1 MKLIQKI
8 AVIGLLT
15 LLAACS
21 SINPFS
27 RNVPESQLPASLHG
41 FEQLMAVRTLWN
53 VSVGDAGAYSFEP
66 ALAYG
71 SVFAAAEDG
80 SIMRVTAS
88 SGQTEWRI
96 NAGMALTAGVG
107 SDGNVVA
114 VAGEKGV
121 VLAYDADGKFLW
133 KAQASSEVLS
143 TPLVGGGLVVVRS
156 IDNHMVA
163 YDAENGERRW
173 AIKRSAPSLT
183 LRSAP
188 GMVIAGPTIVAALPG
203 GEMLSIM
210 MASGGVRWEIAVG
223 QPRGATEIE
232 RVADISGY
240 PAVYQRDVCAASFQ
254 GRVGCADVVTGQA
267 RWAKKMSSKVGPAVD
282 GRFVF
287 AVDEKGTVHALDRAS
302 GQSVWSNKKLAN
314 RRLSAPASIGRAVA
328 VADYEGYVH
337 FLSREDGAF
346 LARVETDGSA
356 IASKPVISGDKLIY
370 QTKGGSLVAVATY

>member
-1 MKLIQKI
+1 MKLIQKV
-8 AVIGLLT
+8 AVVGLLT

-21 SINPFS
+21 SVNPFS
-27 RNVPESQLPASLHG
+27 RKVPESQMPASLQD
-41 FEQLMAVRTLWN
+41 FEQSMAVRTLWN

-66 ALAYG
+66 ALAHG

-80 SIMRVTAS
+80 SVVRVSVA

-96 NAGMALTAGVG
+96 NAGMTLTAGVG

-121 VLAYDADGKFLW
+121 VLAYDSDGKFLW

-156 IDNHMVA
+156 VDNHLVA

-173 AIKRSAPSLT
+173 AIKRSAPALT

-203 GEMLSIM
+203 GRMLSIM
-210 MASGGVRWEIAVG
+210 MASGGVRWEVAVG
-223 QPRGATEIE
+223 QPHGATEIE

-254 GRVGCADVVTGQA
+254 GRVGCVDVVTGQA

-287 AVDEKGTVHALDRAS
+287 AVDENGTVHAFDRAS

-314 RRLSAPASIGRAVA
+314 RHLSTPASIGRAVA
-328 VADYEGYVH
+328 VADYEGYIH
-337 FLSREDGAF
+337 FLSREDGVF
-346 LARVETDGSA
+346 LARAGTDGSA
-356 IASKPVISGDKLIY
+356 IASNPVVSGDKLIY

>member
-1 MKLIQKI
+1 MRVIQRL
-8 AVIGLLT
+8 AVVGLLA

-21 SINPFS
+21 SVNPFS
-27 RNVPESQLPASLHG
+27 RTVPESQLPAPLPD
-41 FEQLMAVRTLWN
+41 FEQSMSVRTVWN

-80 SIMRVTAS
+80 SIVRVSAE

-96 NAGMALTAGVG
+96 NADMSLTAGVG
-107 SDGNVVA
+107 TDGNIVA

-133 KAQASSEVLS
+133 KVQASSEVLS

-156 IDNHMVA
+156 IDNRIAA

-173 AIKRSAPSLT
+173 TVQRSTPSLT

-188 GMVIAGPTIVAALPG
+188 GMVIVGPTIVAALPG
-203 GEMLSIM
+203 GRMLSIM
-210 MASGGVRWEIAVG
+210 LASGGVRWEIAVG

-254 GRVGCADVVTGQA
+254 GRVGCVDVVTGQA
-267 RWAKKMSSKVGPAVD
+267 RWAKEMSSKVGPAVD

-287 AVDEKGTVHALDRAS
+287 AVGENGAVHAMDRAS
-302 GQSVWSNKKLAN
+302 GQSAWTNKKLAN
-314 RRLSAPASIGRAVA
+314 RNLSAPASIGRAVA

-346 LARVETDGSA
+346 LARVDTDGSA
-356 IASKPVISGDKLIY
+356 IISRPVVSDDKLIY
-370 QTKGGSLVAVATY
+370 QTKGGALVAVATY